1 MQLQKELTDAEANTR
16 EQLQDS
22 ESRFAQTVS
31 ELREAAEEANV
42 AAETA
47 SQNVEHWRRR
57 YTSCLSLFCPESLE
71 PYFKGSSGSIDIL

>member
-1 MQLQKELTDAEANTR
+1 MWELQLQKELAEAESNTR
-16 EQLQDS
+16 EQLQES

-57 YTSCLSLFCPESLE
+57 
-71 PYFKGSSGSIDIL
+71 